1 MNCYSQLTVYL
12 ELAVSLFICSAT
24 VLLLFNLVFGS
35 DQEEGSD
42 QSTDYVE
49 PIDNAPATHDLP
61 TIPEPLPAYPPPPD
75 FPFKNFRA
83 TGESFGCHDFSQPL
97 YPMDIPRTTYPR
109 RDSFHTEAKEPT
121 DAVAC
126 LPTQDDKTS
135 NKETSSSS
143 KDSQTTIKASKVSFV
158 DVVVAKPA
166 HKAVEQPPQLAHT
179 PTHALVTPAIT
190 TPLNAEIIQAPLAPA
205 PRPEIIQVGLS
216 AVESSAQ
223 DMQIGMLELVAAQE
237 FKMMAALDFLFV
249 AFNTNG
255 AYREPALHFLSMMEE
270 AKTNLLPF
278 FPNGLTG
285 LNTDRLIW
293 TKSLLAFWEALRPY
307 GYEFQVSPEEDVRMF
322 LIRYHDLASWMGLGH
337 LLHPFIV
344 NVPPTPESIQAPP
357 PPPPAITIQH
367 LTPPGSF
374 QAPSFSAPAVP
385 HPAPEPIQAPL
396 PLPFSFQGLPP
407 PTQAVLKPATQARP
421 SSLRSLCPRILQG
434 PFILIKAG
442 TQACTDSLRSH
453 GPRILRGSLILIK
466 AGTQTHIETLRAPS
480 SAPHPTATSRA
491 TPPGLLNFDAFDWLN
506 QSDDALNALTAE
518 SFQWSDTQQAAYKI
532 WSYSTVGQLRLP
544 PIDSSFINHNLVKAA
559 LNNIAP
565 MFKRASVVLHIQRT
579 IVSPHEDILS
589 MVPLLGEVQALL
601 EAAEKMTNDC
611 EELVVYDQND
621 PWYHA
626 CMYFRSSIIT
636 SKVINRLRDYR
647 SDMRTDVKE
656 LWGRMKAEWV
666 GDTSGN

>member
-237 FKMMAALDFLFV
+237 FKMMAALDFLF
-249 AFNTNG
+249 
-255 AYREPALHFLSMMEE
+255 
-270 AKTNLLPF
+270 
-278 FPNGLTG
+278 TG
-285 LNTDRLIW
+285 
-293 TKSLLAFWEALRPY
+293 
-307 GYEFQVSPEEDVRMF
+307 
-322 LIRYHDLASWMGLGH
+322 
-337 LLHPFIV
+337 
-344 NVPPTPESIQAPP
+344 
-357 PPPPAITIQH
+357 
-367 LTPPGSF
+367 
-374 QAPSFSAPAVP
+374 
-385 HPAPEPIQAPL
+385 
-396 PLPFSFQGLPP
+396 
-407 PTQAVLKPATQARP
+407 
-421 SSLRSLCPRILQG
+421 
-434 PFILIKAG
+434 
-442 TQACTDSLRSH
+442 
-453 GPRILRGSLILIK
+453 
-466 AGTQTHIETLRAPS
+466 
-480 SAPHPTATSRA
+480 
-491 TPPGLLNFDAFDWLN
+491 
-506 QSDDALNALTAE
+506 
-518 SFQWSDTQQAAYKI
+518 
-532 WSYSTVGQLRLP
+532 
-544 PIDSSFINHNLVKAA
+544 
-559 LNNIAP
+559 
-565 MFKRASVVLHIQRT
+565 
-579 IVSPHEDILS
+579 
-589 MVPLLGEVQALL
+589 
-601 EAAEKMTNDC
+601 
-611 EELVVYDQND
+611 
-621 PWYHA
+621 
-626 CMYFRSSIIT
+626 
-636 SKVINRLRDYR
+636 
-647 SDMRTDVKE
+647 
-656 LWGRMKAEWV
+656 
-666 GDTSGN
+666 

>member
-344 NVPPTPESIQAPP
+344 NVPPTPD
-357 PPPPAITIQH
+357 
-367 LTPPGSF
+367 
-374 QAPSFSAPAVP
+374 
-385 HPAPEPIQAPL
+385 
-396 PLPFSFQGLPP
+396 
-407 PTQAVLKPATQARP
+407 TQARP